1 MCEACDEL
9 FRRRKAERLKA
20 EEQRVI
26 DGLIKALNANQ
37 EKAEE
42 KTVLCVDSTKGEKHE

>member
-20 EEQRVI
+20 EEKRVI

-37 EKAEE
+37 EK
-42 KTVLCVDSTKGEKHE
+42 SIH